1 MENLANK
8 PSKRISVCFPA
19 PLNIHHSE
27 DRRMNT
33 RLFTRVVVVVVVV
46 VDNQID
52 HRALDSRLSRLAVS
66 LDQFQE
72 EKGITAQKGKS
83 VLHIHVHVHRF
94 ICPTALLFSLFLF
107 HLS

>member
-33 RLFTRVVVVVVVV
+33 RLF
-46 VDNQID
+46 
-52 HRALDSRLSRLAVS
+52 LDSRLSRLAVS

-83 VLHIHVHVHRF
+83 VLHIHRNF
-94 ICPTALLFSLFLF
+94 NNGKKKYRLPGGKSSKTIDR
-107 HLS
+107 